1 MYESPNLEG
10 PRLRRPGGP
19 LPESHLFDLKVVKTS
34 SGLKQYGVTTPRG
47 RFYPFLKGETFSLV
61 REEKGKD
68 RQPFIVRTN
77 GVNIRFEDWV
87 RELEVQ
93 AAQKKPIWGYDRNA
107 KSILDPSGNK
117 RQLDSLSLEEL
128 RTICIEIRNEPTSV
142 DVRSSWPSDVA
153 ERITERYLNVLRVR
167 EADKSD

>member
-19 LPESHLFDLKVVKTS
+19 LPESHLFDLKVDS
-34 SGLKQYGVTTPRG
+34 NLHQLGVTSPYG
-47 RFYPFLKGETFSLV
+47 KFFPFLDGESFSLV
-61 REEKGKD
+61 RENPLEDRKAFITKKD
-68 RQPFIVRTN
+68 GSIV
-77 GVNIRFEDWV
+77 GFESWV
-87 RELEVQ
+87 ELIETQ
-93 AAQKKPIWGYDRNA
+93 SQKKPIWDYDRNA

-142 DVRSSWPSDVA
+142 DVQSSWPSDVA
-153 ERITERYLNVLRVR
+153 QRITERYLNVLRVR
-167 EADKSD
+167 KADKSD